1 MHGVRDPPRHP
12 TDLPEAVV
20 FAPLHNLAVRSAPAG
35 SGSIRPHLESPTTCT
50 KWPRPP
56 FFGPLQRSATA
67 LQGGARPC
75 RLSVVRAGRRG
86 PSGRHVSGA
95 SVSVPRAL
103 ETCFT
108 SSVLIRR
115 GWHYRASAHAT
126 RRGVW
131 NGVDGCD
138 HRRAIWATLRRLAFL
153 PGCTDPTRRAQPASW
168 GPSQKVE
175 VRSYETLVPNR
186 HPLGV
191 GGDPRSLCRSGV
203 TRMSLM
209 GLASHGRRSDY
220 ATTRNAFRHPSAPRT
235 PPPLRDGSCA
245 VACDGDGDARSS
257 SHTTEPTCKRASMYD
272 CRIDR
277 TAPHG

>member
-1 MHGVRDPPRHP
+1 MGSRSERRLPRRSV
-12 TDLPEAVV
+12 DGDDAALPVQ
-20 FAPLHNLAVRSAPAG
+20 APQRAP
-35 SGSIRPHLESPTTCT
+35 
-50 KWPRPP
+50 
-56 FFGPLQRSATA
+56 QRAT
-67 LQGGARPC
+67 
-75 RLSVVRAGRRG
+75 GRRG
-86 PSGRHVSGA
+86 RTGREQHLRTWPSTRYAGRTGGSTRVRRCGESTA
-95 SVSVPRAL
+95 TPSALRRAVQGK
-103 ETCFT
+103 TC
-108 SSVLIRR
+108 
-115 GWHYRASAHAT
+115 
-126 RRGVW
+126 GVW
-131 NGVDGCD
+131 Y
-138 HRRAIWATLRRLAFL
+138 
-153 PGCTDPTRRAQPASW
+153 
-168 GPSQKVE
+168 
-175 VRSYETLVPNR
+175 RSYETLVPNR

-209 GLASHGRRSDY
+209 GFASHGRRSDY